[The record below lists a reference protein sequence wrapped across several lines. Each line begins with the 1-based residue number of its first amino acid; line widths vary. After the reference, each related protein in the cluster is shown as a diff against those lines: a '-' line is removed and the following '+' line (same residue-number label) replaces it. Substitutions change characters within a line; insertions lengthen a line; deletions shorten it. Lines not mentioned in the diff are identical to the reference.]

1 MIKSYLNYKFFNLME
16 TKYPTVSCS
25 NTNVQKYGHL
35 GTTIAKKAIVALMGT
50 AVRRHQTIKDDQF
63 NPFIII
69 EGSIIQDME
78 FLIPTPKIIIL
89 FKTMVSK

>member
-1 MIKSYLNYKFFNLME
+1 ME

-50 AVRRHQTIKDDQF
+50 AVRRHLTIKDDQF

-78 FLIPTPKIIIL
+78 FLL
-89 FKTMVSK
+89 AMVSK

>member
-1 MIKSYLNYKFFNLME
+1 MK

-69 EGSIIQDME
+69 AGSIIQDIE
-78 FLIPTPKIIIL
+78 FLLVTPKIITL
-89 FKTMVSK
+89 FKIFKQTMVSQ

>member
-1 MIKSYLNYKFFNLME
+1 ME

-50 AVRRHQTIKDDQF
+50 AVRRHPTIKDDQF

-78 FLIPTPKIIIL
+78 FLLATPKIIHTVN
-89 FKTMVSK
+89 FCSEME

>member
-1 MIKSYLNYKFFNLME
+1 ME

-50 AVRRHQTIKDDQF
+50 AVRRHPTIKDDQF

-69 EGSIIQDME
+69 EGSIIQDMTIQNQPSKSSSYLQENECLFSE
-78 FLIPTPKIIIL
+78 FDR
-89 FKTMVSK
+89 F